1 MTRKSVVAVVMSAL
15 MILSTSLPAYADTV
29 VAEQGESGIELFGTP
44 DYNAPVLESTSV
56 DKTEVAAGESFIIT
70 LNVSDD
76 LSGFDFAHISIKNE
90 STGKYL
96 SISDVDYK
104 INDLGGL
111 KYSVECVVQ
120 VPIDETVG
128 TLILNNVMLYDN
140 NGII

>member
-29 VAEQGESGIELFGTP
+29 VTEQSKSETELFGTP

-76 LSGFDFAHISIKNE
+76 LSGFDFADISIKNE
-90 STGKYL
+90 S
-96 SISDVDYK
+96 
-104 INDLGGL
+104 
-111 KYSVECVVQ
+111 
-120 VPIDETVG
+120 
-128 TLILNNVMLYDN
+128 LITQF
-140 NGII
+140 

>member
-1 MTRKSVVAVVMSAL
+1 MTRRSVVAVVMSAL

-29 VAEQGESGIELFGTP
+29 VTEQGESGIELFGTP
-44 DYNAPVLESTSV
+44 DYNAPVLESMSV

-96 SISDVDYK
+96 SITSTFSSCSSIFSK
-104 INDLGGL
+104 G
-111 KYSVECVVQ
+111 
-120 VPIDETVG
+120 
-128 TLILNNVMLYDN
+128 
-140 NGII
+140 

>member
-76 LSGFDFAHISIKNE
+76 LSGFDFAHISIKMNQPVNI
-90 STGKYL
+90 YL
-96 SISDVDYK
+96 
-104 INDLGGL
+104 L
-111 KYSVECVVQ
+111 
-120 VPIDETVG
+120 
-128 TLILNNVMLYDN
+128 VML
-140 NGII
+140 IIRLTT